1 MTRVISWTDRL
12 IAVCDQGLKTV
23 AADPPWKRPSPADTV
38 DEVPLSRH
46 EQAES
51 ARLMRVNRA
60 GEISAQALYTGQAL
74 FARGVKTADH
84 LARAADDEIDHLAWC
99 TKRLTELQGQT
110 SLLDPAWYLGSAT
123 IGTFAGITGDARSL
137 GFVAETERQ
146 VESHLDNHLTR
157 LPEADAKSRAILK
170 QMSVDEARHGHE
182 ATAAGGT
189 PIREPILSFMAIGGE
204 VLRRLAYH
212 L

>member
-23 AADPPWKRPSPADTV
+23 AADLPGKRPSPADAV
-38 DEVPLSRH
+38 DEAPLSRR
-46 EQAES
+46 EKIES

-84 LARAADDEIDHLAWC
+84 LTTTADEEIDHLAWC
-99 TKRLTELQGQT
+99 TKRLTELQGRT

-123 IGTFAGITGDARSL
+123 IGAIAGINGDATSL

-146 VESHLDNHLTR
+146 VESHLDDHLTR
-157 LPEADAKSRAILK
+157 LPQADAKSRVILE
-170 QMSVDEARHGHE
+170 QMSADEARHGRE
-182 ATAAGGT
+182 ATAAGGE
-189 PIREPILSFMAIGGE
+189 PIREPALSFMAIGGE
-204 VLRRLAYH
+204 ILRRLAYH